1 MIFTDRK
8 ITIRNGKSSINE
20 PVILYRGDYEV
31 SIKFTIM
38 ESKFRFKSGVN
49 LVDSEKASHGQLAI
63 LAPYGGNVFSEIVK
77 CEDGTVTFTLTKE
90 MIDQLEEVGL
100 YSFQIRLFDYYRE
113 SRVSIPPVEFG
124 IEVREP
130 VASEDHDNTVNNA
143 IVGYSIAKVAD
154 GLNEDVGDTFD
165 ADGQYNK
172 TDWETGDRI
181 SEGKLNKI
189 EDALD
194 EINQNAL
201 ALDRKVDSNYNAL
214 DSKKI
219 NVSDKIKSSQLDTSS
234 NSAKIQ
240 QVNLSEEVKKMMA
253 GNTPIN
259 AEVADGGVTTE
270 KYADNSITFAKLKDF
285 RGMAIIG
292 NTNGK
297 PMNFDMVNRKII
309 LPRHSYITM
318 GGRRMFYNGD
328 GPHEISFAD
337 LELNKG
343 ERSLVFD
350 LNTNTF
356 KVVRFNGGIIID
368 KFLFIACWWSND
380 ETPIFCTSPYT
391 VNGEKVDNY
400 GVVIKNEPLTAADI
414 QGDIPLNKIQNVA
427 RNAFIGG
434 YNDGI
439 NFDFTN
445 KQVII
450 PKYTY
455 IMVDTN
461 TSNTSTTAYL
471 KEDFVIDISGQ
482 EVVDG
487 FRYLVY
493 DTSDKTY
500 KVIMSNKGTPMSRNM
515 HTIATW
521 WSSDDEYG
529 LWCYAPK
536 YLVNGKSSNAIN
548 ITDKSIKLTH
558 LTHAP
563 RNIFLGNAFGR
574 PINFDFTKKEITIP
588 AHCYIMVDN
597 YRTGYNGDGD
607 ITVSWASLSINVRY
621 FVYDLDSA
629 TYKVL
634 LDGALTHNML
644 LIATWWSNDS
654 ASSLTCYLPYY
665 AVGGVVQKVT
675 QSEVDSAINSAL
687 ESIEVGDPLQGFDET
702 TNIPLYKSKLF
713 LFEGIN
719 MPFFFDS
726 TFMGMKSS
734 MIKALNPVLTYI
746 DDKDSTVFNDA
757 GLSPLINTSHFG
769 GNKVS
774 IRYNAGVH
782 GVHYE
787 RTIDAAY
794 RTQDNVTNKNP
805 KILMIGDSLT
815 EWGTPHY
822 TKQILQRVGIQP
834 TMIGTYKDYMNV
846 ACEGKGSWTWTN
858 YIGRNTRWGVNNQA
872 IVPATGN
879 TSAGNS
885 CPFWK
890 EATAEDKAN
899 HPDWCFKYTG
909 KNSNE
914 QSYAEAT
921 DKSGTFY
928 IFDMEYYLSKLDGQ
942 VPDAISIAL
951 GTNDLNISYLWNK
964 DVYEL
969 MELSLEIM
977 LTQIRKVL
985 PNTPIAIIPIPV
997 RGAYNET
1004 AWNLNDK
1011 YAIWYSRCVDK
1022 VNSLGFNNV
1031 DILSIYAHMSRDYVW
1046 GLNDSSCVEL
1056 NHGVKKNVDGDTTH
1070 FRELGQRQFGAVTAS
1085 YFGNVI
1091 E

>member
-1 MIFTDRK
+1 MIYQDIQ
-8 ITIRNGKSSINE
+8 ITVNQGLAVPDKG
-20 PVILYRGDYEV
+20 LYIFRGDSNIILNFKLVTPQYMLTKDNKDVLV
-31 SIKFTIM
+31 SRFGVDNFELRLQLEKGYDKIIKGVITEDGCCRTQLTQNAIQELRTGTYSYQITLIDDDANAIM
-38 ESKFRFKSGVN
+38 TFPVC
-49 LVDSEKASHGQLAI
+49 KAKLNILDRMSLTAEELAI
-63 LAPYGGNVFSEIVK
+63 PPGLTGEAMTNLSLIADDGEVLQAFDSNGNYI
-77 CEDGTVTFTLTKE
+77 
-90 MIDQLEEVGL
+90 
-100 YSFQIRLFDYYRE
+100 
-113 SRVSIPPVEFG
+113 
-124 IEVREP
+124 
-130 VASEDHDNTVNNA
+130 
-143 IVGYSIAKVAD
+143 
-154 GLNEDVGDTFD
+154 
-165 ADGQYNK
+165 K
-172 TDWETGDRI
+172 TDWKSGDLI
-181 SEGKLNKI
+181 SANRLDKI
-189 EDALD
+189 EDAID
-194 EINQNAL
+194 KINQNEKRDVA
-201 ALDRKVDSNYNAL
+201 ALDEKVTNNFNVL
-214 DSKKI
+214 DSTKM
-219 NVSDKIKSSQLDTSS
+219 NASDKIKSSQLDTSS
-234 NSAKIQ
+234 NAHKIQ
-240 QVNLSEEVKKMMA
+240 QVNLSEEVKEMMA

-270 KYADNSITFAKLKDF
+270 KYADNSIILEKMKFF
-285 RGMAIIG
+285 YGIG
-292 NTNGK
+292 LVGNLNREY
-297 PMNFDMVNRKII
+297 MNFDMVNKKVIF
-309 LPRHSYITM
+309 PPHCYITL
-318 GGRRMFYNGD
+318 GGETRIHYNGGDETLEVPFD
-328 GPHEISFAD
+328 G
-337 LELNKG
+337 LGYG
-343 ERSLVFD
+343 ERSLVYD
-350 LNTNTF
+350 LSDKSF
-356 KVVRFNGGIIID
+356 KVVTFYASDLKFKD
-368 KFLFIACWWSND
+368 KYIFIASWWSND
-380 ETPIFCTSPYT
+380 APPILTASPHF
-391 VNGEKVDNY
+391 VNGKKVDMY
-400 GVVIKNEPLTAADI
+400 GDFIKTMTINDI
-414 QGDIPLNKIQNVA
+414 EGDIPLNRVQNVA

-439 NFDFTN
+439 NFDFNN

-450 PKYTY
+450 PKFTY

-461 TSNTSTTAYL
+461 TSGVDYL
-471 KEDFVIDISGQ
+471 KEDVIIDISGGITT
-482 EVVDG
+482 DG

-500 KVIMSNKGTPMSRNM
+500 KVIYSNKGSKMTRNM

-521 WSSDDEYG
+521 WSNDGEAG
-529 LWCYAPK
+529 LWCHVPK
-536 YLVNGKSSNAIN
+536 YLVNGKKPNR
-548 ITDKSIKLTH
+548 DLDPIKLTQ

-563 RNIFLGNAFGR
+563 RNIFMGNALGNT
-574 PINFDFTKKEITIP
+574 INFDFTNKEIVIP
-588 AHCYIMVDN
+588 RYCYITIN
-597 YRTGYNGDGD
+597 NSRIGYNGDD
-607 ITVSWASLSINVRY
+607 EIKISWANSGADTRY
-621 FVYDLDSA
+621 FVYDLDSG
-629 TYKVL
+629 TYKVVING
-634 LDGALTHNML
+634 DLTHNML
-644 LIATWWSNDS
+644 FIATWWSHDDPNT
-654 ASSLTCYLPYY
+654 LTCYVPQY
-665 AVGGVVQKVT
+665 KVNGEAT
-675 QSEVDSAINSAL
+675 KITREELNNAL
-687 ESIEVGDPLQGFDET
+687 ESIEVGDSLQGFNET
-702 TNIPLYKSKLF
+702 INIPLYKSKLF

-787 RTIDAAY
+787 RTIDAVY
-794 RTQDNVTNKNP
+794 RKQDNVTNKNP

-834 TMIGTYKDYMNV
+834 NMIGTFKDYMNV
-846 ACEGKGSWTWTN
+846 PCEGKGSWTWTN
-858 YIGRNTRWGVNNQA
+858 YIGRNTKWGVNDKA
-872 IVPATGN
+872 ITPATGN
-879 TSAGNS
+879 TSTGDS

-914 QSYAEAT
+914 ESYAEAT

-928 IFDMEYYLSKLDGQ
+928 IFDMEYYLSKLSGQ

-985 PNTPIAIIPIPV
+985 PNTPIAIIPVPV

-1046 GLNDSSCVEL
+1046 GLNDASCVEL